1 MRRLPHTYSC
11 VFIINFQWKSLA
23 DDTVNSPHCR
33 TLNICLWVTNRINRQ
48 LPLYTLQKL
57 FNNCLLLIAQVFTL
71 HCIILQSLLCNKH
84 RAMLTCC
91 SVTVQPAQSVL
102 ISSRLS
108 ITKLMLPRRDK
119 HLTVSEL
126 ITLNCS
132 ILVLISL
139 TKIVKLLTLYDND
152 NKNS

>member
-1 MRRLPHTYSC
+1 
-11 VFIINFQWKSLA
+11 
-23 DDTVNSPHCR
+23 
-33 TLNICLWVTNRINRQ
+33 
-48 LPLYTLQKL
+48 
-57 FNNCLLLIAQVFTL
+57 
-71 HCIILQSLLCNKH
+71 
-84 RAMLTCC
+84 
-91 SVTVQPAQSVL
+91 
-102 ISSRLS
+102 
-108 ITKLMLPRRDK
+108 MLPRRDK